1 MATFE
6 TNHTFRNWADTL
18 SFKPERYC
26 QPDNEAEVVSI
37 VKDALAHGG
46 RIRTTGAGHS
56 WSHFVV
62 TDKTLLQLDKLNDAL
77 IADVPNL
84 RYTVQ
89 GGVRLK
95 NLIGML
101 GKVNLGLKNIGSI
114 TEQSIAGATA
124 TGTHGT
130 GIRLKNLSTSIV
142 GMHLVTG
149 TGDVLKI
156 TETDTDLLN
165 AARVNIG
172 ALGIVTQVTLACVPH
187 YELENTTYFCK
198 FDTVIDKLDQLNQE
212 NERFLLWWLVA
223 PFGPK
228 DNVVVV
234 TMNPPGTSVGLLGQA
249 AVAVAG
255 GSGQGPLPMDTNDV
269 LNVLSK
275 LLPQPAPFQKLL
287 TRKGKWNEML
297 TIPLIPVF
305 HREFEYAI
313 PAERTAEAL
322 RGLRAIFEEGDVS
335 TTLPV
340 EVRYVAK
347 DDSLLS
353 PARGRDVC
361 YIGVSTQPNANEVY
375 SRVEPLMKDLGGRP
389 HWGKHFSLRRS
400 EVEAMYPDS
409 LDTFRKLRKQLDPK
423 GVFANTLVKEFF
435 D

>member
-6 TNHTFRNWADTL
+6 TNHTFRNWAETL
-18 SFKPERYC
+18 NFKPERYC
-26 QPDNEAEVVSI
+26 QPDNEAEVVTI
-37 VKDALAHGG
+37 VKDVLANGG

-95 NLIGML
+95 HLIGML
-101 GKVNLGLKNIGSI
+101 EQVGLGLKNIGSI

-130 GIRLKNLSTSIV
+130 GIRLGNLSTSIV
-142 GMHLVTG
+142 GMHIVTG

-165 AARVNIG
+165 AARVSIG
-172 ALGIVTQVTLACVPH
+172 ALGIVTEVTLACVPH
-187 YELENTTYFCK
+187 YQLENTTYFCK

-234 TMNPPGTSVGLLGQA
+234 TMNPPGTPAGLLGQA
-249 AVAVAG
+249 TVAAT
-255 GSGQGPLPMDTNDV
+255 GPGAPGRLPMDTNDV
-269 LNVLSK
+269 LNVLSR
-275 LLPQPAPFQKLL
+275 LFPQPTPFQKFL
-287 TRKGKWNEML
+287 TQKGKWNQML

-313 PAERTAEAL
+313 PAERTTEAL
-322 RGLRAIFEEGDVS
+322 LGLRTIFEEGDIS

-347 DDSLLS
+347 DESLLS
-353 PARGRDVC
+353 PSRGRDVC
-361 YIGVSTQPNANEVY
+361 YIGIATQPNANEVY

-409 LDTFRKLRKQLDPK
+409 FDKFRKLRKELDPK
-423 GVFANTLVKEFF
+423 GVFANSLVKEFF